1 MFKYIPEYLSFI
13 DFVQALSPHKFS
25 LFEQVEFIQNEG

>member
-13 DFVQALSPHKFS
+13 NCVRALSPHKFS